1 MKQALGVFG
10 FALLVRI
17 AYIGMFVTS
26 EQLGAED
33 QLLYISMARSIPESG
48 LDALTSERV
57 FGYPLFLS
65 IVMFLFG
72 HGLYGLLGVQAVVD
86 SLSCVLVG
94 RLTDAAL
101 GRGLL
106 IAGLL
111 SAMNLN
117 MVILSGM
124 VLTDSLFLCLFTLFL
139 LFLIRFLRNH
149 RTTDYLGCLFFLV
162 AATAVRSASYY
173 LIPCMMLALAFWSG
187 LAGITRRR
195 IALQFIAGVAIFAAI
210 LGPQH
215 VRNWQRYE
223 TLSFVSQGGTHLLGW
238 VVPAVY
244 QYSGRGSYQEGQ
256 DLARSRL
263 EQAMAA
269 DRLSVLPENPFAA
282 SRYRAEIA
290 RQTLRDLGSVSLIKA
305 WSVGAAINFLAP
317 SSAFAPAVRAMEHPS
332 FYGTPGVGVVQK
344 LWNYVTDSRGALY
357 LSLLA
362 IGTFTSLVFFLAF
375 LVGWWEVFRRALAAG
390 AANANLG
397 AAIFLG
403 LIVAYFVGVTGPI
416 IGGKYRLPI
425 EPIMTIFVVGACCR
439 MARRTSCAEAFGA
452 AERSGRS

>member
-17 AYIGMFVTS
+17 AYIGVFVTP

-33 QLLYISMARSIPESG
+33 QLLYISMARSILDSG
-48 LDALTSERV
+48 LVALTTERV
-57 FGYPLFLS
+57 YGYPLFMS
-65 IVMFLFG
+65 AVFFLFG

-94 RLTDAAL
+94 RLADAAL
-101 GRGLL
+101 GRGFL

-111 SAMNLN
+111 SALNLN

-139 LFLIRFLRNH
+139 LFLIRFLHGH
-149 RTTDYLGCLFFLV
+149 RTTDYIGCLFFLV

-173 LIPCMMLALAFWSG
+173 LVPCMMLALAFWSG
-187 LAGITRRR
+187 FAAMTPRR
-195 IALQFIAGVAIFAAI
+195 IALQFMTGVAIFAAI

-215 VRNWQRYE
+215 LRNWQRYE
-223 TLSFVSQGGTHLLGW
+223 TLSLVSQGGTHLLGW

-256 DLARSRL
+256 DRARSRL

-269 DRLSVLPENPFAA
+269 DGLTMLSENPFAA
-282 SRYRAEIA
+282 SRYRAEVAGQI
-290 RQTLRDLGSVSLIKA
+290 LRDLGWMSLIKA
-305 WSVGAAINFLAP
+305 WSVGAAINFIAP

-344 LWNYVTDSRGALY
+344 LWNYVTDARGALY

-362 IGTFTSLVFFLAF
+362 IGTLTSLAFFVAF
-375 LVGWWEVFRRALAAG
+375 LIGWWGVFRQSLAAG
-390 AANANLG
+390 AGTANFGVAL
-397 AAIFLG
+397 FLG

-416 IGGKYRLPI
+416 IGSKYRLPM
-425 EPIMTIFVVGACCR
+425 EPIMTIFVAGACCR
-439 MARRTSCAEAFGA
+439 NARRSSRANALDATKGFGQ
-452 AERSGRS
+452 R

>member
-17 AYIGMFVTS
+17 AYIGVFVTP

-33 QLLYISMARSIPESG
+33 QLLYISMARAIPESG
-48 LDALTSERV
+48 LDALTPERV

-65 IVMFLFG
+65 LVMFLFG

-94 RLTDAAL
+94 RLANAAL
-101 GRGLL
+101 GRGFL
-106 IAGLL
+106 IGGLL
-111 SAMNLN
+111 SALNLN

-139 LFLIRFLRNH
+139 LFLIRFLRGH

-173 LIPCMMLALAFWSG
+173 LIPSMMLTLAFWSG
-187 LAGITRRR
+187 LAEITPRR
-195 IALQFIAGVAIFAAI
+195 IALQFVAGVAIFAAI

-215 VRNWQRYE
+215 LRNWQRYE
-223 TLSFVSQGGTHLLGW
+223 TLSLVSQGGNHLLGW

-269 DRLSVLPENPFAA
+269 DGLAQLPDNPFAA
-282 SRYRAEIA
+282 GRYRAEIA
-290 RQTLRDLGSVSLIKA
+290 GQALRDLGWVNLIKA
-305 WSVGAAINFLAP
+305 WSVGAAINFVAP

-332 FYGTPGVGVVQK
+332 FYGTPGVGIVQK

-357 LSLLA
+357 LSLLG
-362 IGTFTSLVFFLAF
+362 IGTLTSLVFFLAF
-375 LVGWWEVFRRALAAG
+375 VVGWWGVFRQSLAAG

-397 AAIFLG
+397 VAIFLG

-416 IGGKYRLPI
+416 IGSKYRLPI
-425 EPIMTIFVVGACCR
+425 EPIMTIFAVGAGYR
-439 MARRTSCAEAFGA
+439 MARRGLREETIATTE
-452 AERSGRS
+452 ESGRS